1 MCLVTL
7 STLNPSRVM
16 NTSQKNENKR
26 ENSSGDCEFSDKPAT
41 CTHKMLAFKK
51 DGCSAATVTHEG
63 NKALS
68 GVAGRIQIPVNAQ
81 QVHTDIEITKG
92 IQGMLAG

>member
-63 NKALS
+63 NKTLS